1 MTVTFIAHSA
11 YLVEWDKFYTLFD
24 YTYEPDYTGEL
35 PELNPD
41 KPLLVFASHSHE
53 DHFDAKV
60 FTLLEKYPD
69 TRFFVSRDT
78 RLTERKRQWLNIS
91 DEAFAR
97 TTVLRP
103 DSILLTD
110 VAGEDLSIRAIKS
123 TDIGNAYLL
132 RAEGKM
138 VYHGGDLNWW
148 NWESEGKAY
157 CNNMTVHYHAAIEKL
172 ASAVRNEA
180 TDNNI
185 APEITAAMAPLDPRL
200 GEGSEG
206 LGIEYL
212 LKNVTVQHVFP
223 MHMWKKYEVID
234 RYIAAHPDE
243 KGIIARITRDGQRF
257 ENKKESAF
265 RIAEGAFPF
274 EGDLWRKNT
283 DVFFTGSLP

>member
-11 YLVEWDKFYTLFD
+11 FLVEWDKFYTLFD
-24 YTYEPDYTGEL
+24 YTYEPDYTGTL
-35 PELNPD
+35 PELRSD

-53 DHFDAKV
+53 DHFDAKA
-60 FTLLEKYPD
+60 FTLLEKYPGA
-69 TRFFVSRDT
+69 RFFVSRDT

-103 DSILLTD
+103 DSILLTE

-132 RAEGKM
+132 RCEGKM

-148 NWESEGKAY
+148 DWKSEGEAY
-157 CNNMTVHYHAAIEKL
+157 CNNMAAHYRAAIEKL
-172 ASAVRNEA
+172 AAAVENEA
-180 TDNNI
+180 TDNAI

-212 LKNVTVQHVFP
+212 LKNVTVQHIFP

-243 KGIIARITRDGQRF
+243 KGIIARITRDGQQF
-257 ENKKESAF
+257 E
-265 RIAEGAFPF
+265 I
-274 EGDLWRKNT
+274 
-283 DVFFTGSLP
+283 

>member
-1 MTVTFIAHSA
+1 MKITFIAHSA
-11 YLVEWDKFYTLFD
+11 FLVEWDKFYTLFD
-24 YTYEPDYTGEL
+24 YVYEPDYTGTL
-35 PELNPD
+35 PPLDPQ
-41 KPLLVFASHSHE
+41 KPLLVFSSHSHE
-53 DHFDAKV
+53 DHFDGKV
-60 FTLLEKYPD
+60 FGLLEQYPL
-69 TRFFVSRDT
+69 TQFFVSRDT
-78 RLTERKRQWLNIS
+78 RLTERRRKWLGIS

-148 NWESEGKAY
+148 DWKSEGEAY
-157 CNNMTVHYHAAIEKL
+157 CNNMAAHYRAAIEKL
-172 ASAVRNEA
+172 AAAVENEA
-180 TDNNI
+180 TDNAI

-206 LGIEYL
+206 LGIEEL
-212 LKNVTVQHVFP
+212 MRQIKVQHVFP

-234 RYIAAHPDE
+234 RYLAAHPAQKDA
-243 KGIIARITRDGQRF
+243 IARITREG
-257 ENKKESAF
+257 ESF
-265 RIAEGAFPF
+265 VI
-274 EGDLWRKNT
+274 
-283 DVFFTGSLP
+283 

>member
-11 YLVEWDKFYTLFD
+11 YLVEWDRFYTLFD
-24 YTYEPDYTGEL
+24 YTYEPDYTGAL
-35 PELNPD
+35 PELNPE

-103 DSILLTD
+103 DSI
-110 VAGEDLSIRAIKS
+110 
-123 TDIGNAYLL
+123 
-132 RAEGKM
+132 
-138 VYHGGDLNWW
+138 HGGDLNWW

-157 CNNMTVHYHAAIEKL
+157 CNNMTVHYHVAIEKL

-180 TDNNI
+180 TDNAI

-212 LKNVTVQHVFP
+212 LKNVSVRHVFP

-243 KGIIARITRDGQRF
+243 KGIIARITRDGQQF
-257 ENKKESAF
+257 E
-265 RIAEGAFPF
+265 I
-274 EGDLWRKNT
+274 
-283 DVFFTGSLP
+283 